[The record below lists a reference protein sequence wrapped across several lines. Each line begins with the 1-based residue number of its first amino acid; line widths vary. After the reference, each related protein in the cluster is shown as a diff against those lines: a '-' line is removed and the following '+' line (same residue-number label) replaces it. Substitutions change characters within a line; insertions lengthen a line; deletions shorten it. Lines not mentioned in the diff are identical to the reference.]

1 MKRTLALLCLSLLM
15 AATARAEMP
24 ESRITY
30 LYVTAC
36 QSCAHVKALLSEL
49 PEEIEV
55 QTAQGHVRSRLTVE
69 EVNIAADLPAAQS
82 LFARYGVPEADQ
94 MAPTVFLRDTYYAGA
109 EAILASLES
118 ALLAGDAIL
127 SEDAILAGDAPAQR
141 EGEAAGG
148 ARILGVSAC
157 VTAGLIA
164 GLNPCALSMLLV
176 LLSALLSAGRN
187 AGRYA
192 ALYLAVKGV
201 CYFLT
206 GTALYALLGRWQA
219 AWLPAAVRLLATT
232 LSGVLIALNL
242 MDAMNA
248 LRERYGKI
256 RNQLPAG
263 LRGRLNRAL
272 RRAVASHP
280 VHLGAAVAAAGALVA
295 ASEFLCAGQVYL
307 ATLLAGVQ
315 SGVERGRMLLLL
327 ATYCAAFLAPSA
339 LLAGIVTRTRAL
351 FEASDVLRRAMPL
364 IKLLTALVLTATIVF
379 MWMH

>member
-36 QSCAHVKALLSEL
+36 QSCARVKALLGEL

-55 QTAQGHVRSRLTVE
+55 QTAQGSVRSRLTVE
-69 EVNIAADLPAAQS
+69 EVNIAADLTAAQA

-94 MAPTVFLRDTYYAGA
+94 MAPAVFLRDTYYAGA

-118 ALLAGDAIL
+118 ALCAGEAL
-127 SEDAILAGDAPAQR
+127 SAEEALTQR

-192 ALYLAVKGV
+192 ALYLAVKGA
-201 CYFLT
+201 CYFLI

-219 AWLPAAVRLLATT
+219 AWLPAAVRFLATA

-248 LRERYGKI
+248 LRERYGKV

-272 RRAVASHP
+272 RKAVADHP
-280 VHLGAAVAAAGALVA
+280 IHLGAAVAVAGAGVA

-327 ATYCAAFLAPSA
+327 STYCAAFLAPSA

-364 IKLLTALVLTATIVF
+364 IKLLTALVLAATVCF
-379 MWMH
+379 MWTH